1 MIIDDHRLIR
11 TKPLIIA
18 AKVMISPSKKIA
30 VAAEGVALAVRPSF
44 TTNKRF

>member
-30 VAAEGVALAVRPSF
+30 VAEGVALAVRPSF